1 MAEKKE
7 TKAVEAKTVD
17 AAQEREA
24 FIKRKMAAINQMS
37 SPAKAKR
44 AAARLLRNRKAGK

>member
-7 TKAVEAKTVD
+7 TKAVEAKVD

-24 FIKRKMAAINQMS
+24 FIKRKMVAINQMS

-44 AAARLLRNRKAGK
+44 AAVRLLRNRKAGK